1 MREDT
6 LEMLSTTWLVPSL
19 LLLMRERD
27 SYGQDLTR
35 RTADL
40 GLGAMRSEMVY
51 RTLRQMEM
59 EGIILS
65 ERDGY
70 DCRLPRRKYSI
81 TEAGEDY
88 LEFWASSLAEYREDM
103 DLFLDVYAG
112 GSGVRHADERR
123 GRPGL
128 PQSYVPACEGF
139 VLAVPGCGSS
149 RGRTRPGASEQAIVP
164 QRAVEEGR

>member
-1 MREDT
+1 MR
-6 LEMLSTTWLVPSL
+6 P
-19 LLLMRERD
+19 
-27 SYGQDLTR
+27 
-35 RTADL
+35 
-40 GLGAMRSEMVY
+40 EMVY

-88 LEFWASSLAEYREDM
+88 LELWASSLAEYREDM

-112 GSGVRHADERR
+112 GSGVRYADEGRD
-123 GRPGL
+123 RPGT
-128 PQSYVPACEGF
+128 PQRYVPAGEGF
-139 VLAVPGCGSS
+139 FLGFQGAAV
-149 RGRTRPGASEQAIVP
+149 RGAEPVPGASEQAIVP